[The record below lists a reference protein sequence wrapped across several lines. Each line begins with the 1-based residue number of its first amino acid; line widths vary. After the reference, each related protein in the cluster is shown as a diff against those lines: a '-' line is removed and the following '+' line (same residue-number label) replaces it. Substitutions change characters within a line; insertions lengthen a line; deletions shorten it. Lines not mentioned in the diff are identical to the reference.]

1 MNKTTK
7 FSAIFTATILVAG
20 LIAVGFNNDAL
31 AAKPNPVV
39 KPFDCSSSGTFDGN
53 NGTFEQVGNCSHM
66 GKTTFDGTF
75 TPTGG
80 VLVDGVLCV
89 GIESFDSLFEAAN
102 GDTITLA
109 ITGTQC
115 FFDETGAPVDAS
127 LDFCGNGQSHTSTVD
142 GTYTV
147 TSGTGKFFDAEG
159 TGTILASATHC
170 NPDGD
175 TFDSLVSGNIEYAA
189 SN

>member
-115 FFDETGAPVDAS
+115 FFDVNVDPIDVGA
-127 LDFCGNGQSHTSTVD
+127 LFCSGAETSTVD
-142 GTYTV
+142 GTYTI
-147 TSGTGKFFDAEG
+147 TSGTGKFLDAEG
-159 TGTILASATHC
+159 SGTILASATHC

-175 TFDSLVSGNIEYAA
+175 AFDSLVSGDIEYAA